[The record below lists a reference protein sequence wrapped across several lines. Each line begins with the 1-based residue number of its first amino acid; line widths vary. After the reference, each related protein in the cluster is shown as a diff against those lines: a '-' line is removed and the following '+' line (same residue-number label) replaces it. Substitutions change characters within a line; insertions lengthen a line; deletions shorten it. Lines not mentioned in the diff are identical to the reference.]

1 MLLQP
6 DEPPAVTVVRP
17 AGRASA
23 VLICDH
29 ASNRLP
35 RALGDLGLPASRFSE
50 HIAWDIGA
58 ANVARRMSERLDAPL
73 VLSGYS
79 RLVIDCNR
87 PLGVATSMPELTC
100 GVEVPGNAGL
110 SPEASQARIEE
121 LFRPYHRAI
130 EGILEE
136 RGRAGLRSA
145 ILSVHSFT
153 PEPLRGPRPW
163 DVGILYKHGEDQ
175 RLADLLMD
183 ALRREPG
190 IEVGDN
196 QPYQVTS
203 STDYGIPV
211 YAIQAGRPGVLI
223 EVRQDHIATA
233 EEAQRW
239 GDRLADAFL
248 SIEGQLSFQ

>member
-6 DEPPAVTVVRP
+6 DEPPAFTVMRP
-17 AGRASA
+17 NGRASA
-23 VLICDH
+23 VLTCDH

-35 RALGDLGLPASRFSE
+35 RALGDLGLPAARFRE

-79 RLVIDCNR
+79 RLAIDCNR

-100 GVEVPGNAGL
+100 GITVPGNAGL
-110 SPEASQARIEE
+110 SPEASEARIKE
-121 LFRPYHRAI
+121 LFRPYHQAI
-130 EGILEE
+130 EEILEE
-136 RGRAGLRSA
+136 RERAGIRTA
-145 ILSVHSFT
+145 IVSVHSFT

-163 DVGILYKHGEDQ
+163 DVGVLYGLDR
-175 RLADLLMD
+175 RLADLFME

-190 IEVGDN
+190 LVVGDN
-196 QPYQVTS
+196 QPYQVTL
-203 STDYGIPV
+203 STDYGIPIH
-211 YAIQAGRPGVLI
+211 AERAGRPGVLI
-223 EVRQDHIATA
+223 EVRQDHIATEDMA
-233 EEAQRW
+233 EFW

-248 SIEGQLSFQ
+248 SIEGRLWP

>member
-1 MLLQP
+1 MLLEP
-6 DEPPAVTVVRP
+6 DEPPAVSVVRP
-17 AGRASA
+17 DGRASA
-23 VLICDH
+23 LLICDH

-35 RALGDLGLPASRFSE
+35 RALGDLGLPASRLQE

-58 ANVARRMSERLDAPL
+58 ANVARRMSERLNAPL

-87 PLGVATSMPELTC
+87 PLGAATSMPELTC
-100 GVEVPGNAGL
+100 GVDVPGNAGL
-110 SPEASQARIEE
+110 SPEASEARIEE

-130 EGILEE
+130 EGILKE
-136 RGRAGLRSA
+136 RGGLRTA

-163 DVGILYKHGEDQ
+163 DVGLLYGRDR
-175 RLADLLMD
+175 RLADLFIE

-190 IEVGDN
+190 LEVGDN
-196 QPYQVTS
+196 QPYQVTAT
-203 STDYGIPV
+203 TDYGVPV
-211 YAIQAGRPGVLI
+211 HAEQAGRPGVLI

-233 EEAQRW
+233 EGAARW
-239 GDRLADAFL
+239 GDRLAEAFAFFEERL
-248 SIEGQLSFQ
+248 WLE

>member
-17 AGRASA
+17 EGRARV

-29 ASNRLP
+29 ASNLLP
-35 RALGDLGLPASRFSE
+35 RALGDLGLPNSRLRE

-58 ANVARRMSERLDAPL
+58 AIVARRMSERLDAPL
-73 VLSGYS
+73 ILSGYS
-79 RLVIDCNR
+79 RLAIDCNR
-87 PLGVATSMPELTC
+87 PLGVESSMPERTC
-100 GVEVPGNAGL
+100 GIVVPGNAGL
-110 SPEASQARIEE
+110 SPEASDARINE

-130 EGILEE
+130 E
-136 RGRAGLRSA
+136 A
-145 ILSVHSFT
+145 ILSAREEAKIQTAIVSVHSFT

-163 DVGILYKHGEDQ
+163 DVGVLYGQDP
-175 RLADLLMD
+175 RLADLFME

-190 IEVGDN
+190 LIVGDN
-196 QPYQVTS
+196 QPYQVGK

-211 YAIQAGRPGVLI
+211 YAERAGRLGVLI
-223 EVRQDHIATA
+223 EIRQDHVAA
-233 EEAQRW
+233 EDDAVRW

-248 SIEGQLSFQ
+248 SIEARLWP